1 MVPSKCTWPWEHY
14 KKISCHRFLITTLKG
29 SKEQV
34 PNDLHKLIS
43 RKIRVA
49 EKSSNFHTVWKFEES
64 GEVLPYLVKKQ
75 FSKNKYHSAD
85 TISEW
90 HTKFQSS
97 KWQKNNCHFGMT
109 ILVIWKTRTEIGLWD
124 VLLISLRVVHVSMR
138 ANTMQA
144 YCELN
149 RQIASLLPTLSH
161 NQLPIQMHPNTNDQ
175 PKAQVSNFLSN
186 RTLWELC
193 VQLFNLTILL
203 GWFWML
209 CGWR

>member
-1 MVPSKCTWPWEHY
+1 MSSVTNFGY
-14 KKISCHRFLITTLKG
+14 FAILNFLRDSYLNFSIKG

-124 VLLISLRVVHVSMR
+124 VLLISLRVVHVW
-138 ANTMQA
+138 
-144 YCELN
+144 ELTQCKPIASWIAKLLVCYQRCHITN
-149 RQIASLLPTLSH
+149 FPSRCIPIPMINLKRKWVIFCQIAHFENCAYNCS
-161 NQLPIQMHPNTNDQ
+161 I
-175 PKAQVSNFLSN
+175 
-186 RTLWELC
+186 
-193 VQLFNLTILL
+193 
-203 GWFWML
+203 
-209 CGWR
+209 